1 MTVLDRLRALKLV
14 PVIVIDDPDD
24 AVPLARA
31 LAAGGLPCAEVTFRT
46 ARAGE
51 ALRRIT
57 AEVPDLLSGA
67 GTVLTPE
74 QAASAR
80 AAGAQFIVAPGCSAP
95 VVEYCLSH
103 GIPVYPGIAT
113 PTEIESALRLGVHV
127 VKFFPAEPLGGVA
140 YLKAIAA
147 PYVGVEFMPTGGI
160 NAENLRGYLAF
171 DRVVACGG
179 SWMASGEWI
188 KRKQFDRIRDETERA
203 VAVAHGRVTEKV
215 S

>member
-1 MTVLDRLRALKLV
+1 MNVLEQLRALRLV
-14 PVIVIDDPDD
+14 PVIVIDDPED

-46 ARAGE
+46 ARAAD

-57 AEVPDLLSGA
+57 AEVPDLLAGA
-67 GTVLTPE
+67 GTVLTAE
-74 QAASAR
+74 QAGAAR
-80 AAGAQFIVAPGCSAP
+80 AAGARFIVAPGFSAP

-103 GIPVYPGIAT
+103 DMPVYPGVAT
-113 PTEIESALRLGVHV
+113 PSEIESALRYDLRT
-127 VKFFPAEPLGGVA
+127 VKFFPAEPLGGLG

-147 PYVGVEFMPTGGI
+147 PYGGLDFMPTGGI

-171 DRVVACGG
+171 ERVVACGG
-179 SWMASGEWI
+179 SWMAPADWI
-188 KRKQFDRIRDETERA
+188 RRRAFDRVREETERA
-203 VAVAHGRVTEKV
+203 VAIAQAGTPARV